1 MADFGADEAEI
12 AAMFAKKKKKKPKVT
27 EPVASPADDLQTQ
40 ELDTTEETYDQLLER
55 IYVRM
60 GVERDTSST
69 VKIKPPKVERIGSK
83 KTAWTNFRASCETLK
98 RPEDHLSL
106 FFSAGVGT
114 MNSITQEGALLIRGI
129 LPNTKIESL
138 VRKYIEHYVKCP
150 LCRSSNTTLR
160 KDSESRLMML
170 ECNFCKA
177 TRSVAA
183 ITTGFHATMKGD
195 RKKLQDKD

>member
-1 MADFGADEAEI
+1 MNDFGEDEAAI
-12 AAMFAKKKKKKPKVT
+12 AAMFMSKKKKKKPKASEST
-27 EPVASPADDLQTQ
+27 ENPLTQ
-40 ELDTTEETYDQLLER
+40 DAELDTTEESYDQMLER
-55 IYVRM
+55 IYVKM
-60 GVERDTSST
+60 GVERDTAAT

-83 KTAWTNFRASCETLK
+83 KTAWINFRASCETLQ
-98 RPEDHLSL
+98 RPEDHMSL
-106 FFSAGVGT
+106 FFSAEIGS

-160 KDSESRLMML
+160 KDSETRLMML

-177 TRSVAA
+177 TRSVTA